1 MLGSFVP
8 FGGFFPA
15 PPEFNNLLE
24 SKSHPRPRCDM
35 CNEKYEQE
43 VSSVLKGGS
52 TTNVAVQDLPN
63 LSSWLQMDDID
74 KCKSANP
81 LEVCDTVT
89 LLTC

>member
-1 MLGSFVP
+1 MGSFVP

-15 PPEFNNLLE
+15 PHEFSNLLE
-24 SKSHPRPRCDM
+24 NKSQSVPRCDM

-52 TTNVAVQDLPN
+52 TTSIAVQDLPN
-63 LSSWLQMDDID
+63 LSSLLQMDDID

-89 LLTC
+89 LLNC

>member
-1 MLGSFVP
+1 MGSFVP

-24 SKSHPRPRCDM
+24 SKSQSMPLCDM

-43 VSSVLKGGS
+43 VSSVLKGSS
-52 TTNVAVQDLPN
+52 TTSVAVQDLPN

-89 LLTC
+89 LLNC